1 MNDGPGYTHI
11 SHVRLSNQTI
21 SLSTPA
27 PAVMSMSGRI
37 LNKYS
42 SVETRIPHFDIKI
55 GLWIMDP
62 PL

>member
-21 SLSTPA
+21 SLSPPA
-27 PAVMSMSGRI
+27 PEVMSGRI

-55 GLWIMDP
+55 GVWIMDP